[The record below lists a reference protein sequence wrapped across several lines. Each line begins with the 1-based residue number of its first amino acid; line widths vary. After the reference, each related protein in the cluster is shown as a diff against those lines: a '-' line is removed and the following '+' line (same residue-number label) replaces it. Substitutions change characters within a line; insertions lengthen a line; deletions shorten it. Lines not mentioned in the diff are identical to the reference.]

1 MLGDSKSSTKTETPP
16 SSQAL
21 QRRLVVDRKQ
31 CVYSDLP
38 KRNQFGSDGSTL
50 YKKSLQTKSLAAS
63 KSHEK
68 VVLRNDMSNSSVAT
82 TSVDDTT
89 KNKNVPQSYR
99 RQSLHTVIQRESPL
113 RRGAEKVM
121 NKPISAFYLLFEDCF
136 FIQVLM
142 ITFLFK
148 DTK

>member
-89 KNKNVPQSYR
+89 KNKNTR
-99 RQSLHTVIQRESPL
+99 I
-113 RRGAEKVM
+113 
-121 NKPISAFYLLFEDCF
+121 NNN
-136 FIQVLM
+136 
-142 ITFLFK
+142 
-148 DTK
+148 

>member
-1 MLGDSKSSTKTETPP
+1 MWEGYNYSIWIELLGDSKTSFNKTETPP

-21 QRRLVVDRKQ
+21 QRRIVVDRKQ

-38 KRNQFGSDGSTL
+38 KRSQFGSDGATL
-50 YKKSLQTKSLAAS
+50 YKKSLQNKTLNAS

-68 VVLRNDMSNSSVAT
+68 VVLRTDMSNSSVAT

-89 KNKNVPQSYR
+89 KSKVVPPSYR

-113 RRGAEKVM
+113 RRGEEK
-121 NKPISAFYLLFEDCF
+121 NS
-136 FIQVLM
+136 QR
-142 ITFLFK
+142 
-148 DTK
+148 